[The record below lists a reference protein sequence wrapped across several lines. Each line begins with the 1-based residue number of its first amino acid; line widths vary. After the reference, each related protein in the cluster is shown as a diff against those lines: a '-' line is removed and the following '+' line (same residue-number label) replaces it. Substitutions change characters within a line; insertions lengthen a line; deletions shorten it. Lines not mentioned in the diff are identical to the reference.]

1 MPSGTGAESR
11 EGGCPRGRGLR
22 AVMNVDPGGC
32 ARKVVDVHGAAG
44 VAWLERLPSIIAECA
59 QRWSLAVLPPF
70 EDLSYNYVAPA
81 IREDGR
87 PVVLKAGVP
96 HLELSREIEAL
107 RYFNGEGMA
116 RLLDADADLGVLLLE
131 RLRPG
136 TPLINLGDDEQAT
149 QVAAQVMRTL
159 WKPAPAEHAL
169 ATVEQWANDLQKL
182 RACFGGGYGPFPAAF
197 VDKAEGLFTEFLGSG
212 GEPVLIHGDMHGGNI
227 LKSERAPWLAIDP
240 KGVVGDPLFD
250 VATYLCDLPEAGT
263 ACQLRDTLKRRMH
276 QLAEVLG
283 FDREKILGWGFAQ
296 LVLRGWWSFEDHG
309 CGWEGAFARAGLV
322 ASL

>member
-81 IREDGR
+81 IREDGM

-107 RYFNGEGMA
+107 RYFSGEGIV
-116 RLLDADADLGVLLLE
+116 RLLEADADQGVLVLE
-131 RLRPG
+131 HLRPG

-149 QVAAQVMRTL
+149 QIAAQVMHTL
-159 WKPAPAEHAL
+159 WKPAPAENAL

-263 ACQLRDTLKRRMH
+263 ACPD
-276 QLAEVLG
+276 
-283 FDREKILGWGFAQ
+283 
-296 LVLRGWWSFEDHG
+296 
-309 CGWEGAFARAGLV
+309 
-322 ASL
+322 